1 MSANVMEVS
10 EGIATEGRIFEP
22 PQSNLDNEAPRY
34 LTFVGSLIDP
44 QTAADRPWTKGGGL
58 EVTNP
63 CLRYVK
69 NFLRKGR
76 ITPLLK
82 DTHDPR
88 PSDWVKK
95 ASEGDGSYF
104 PTPTPP
110 GYVPPMLPPARGTG
124 ISTNPSPIGNMMGK
138 LAYPGDQIRWILDH
152 HNIMENSRLGIVE
165 LSDLKAQNYVPRTI
179 DMGGGLRVDVDP
191 TIWEIQRAIFPQYPF
206 VPVLLDDIGQLLDDA
221 TEHTMIRGI
230 VDRFQESFTAF
241 RDYASS
247 TIQNSHAKMR
257 EIGSKTQGYI
267 PRYTATDLVLLE
279 QLGMARQDREIQKA
293 TSVGSD
299 PELRE
304 MFKAWMQTTI
314 EEKQARIDA
323 DRRAAA
329 ALEPP
334 AASVIDE
341 NTMMAGASGQAGA
354 SGASGASGQ
363 SGAVT
368 AESEHEVIDEPLSN
382 PVIDPATFER
392 PLKGFAKINHDRKLA
407 KEAAEKAAQ
416 QGE

>member
-1 MSANVMEVS
+1 MSSNVMEVS

-44 QTAADRPWTKGGGL
+44 QTASDRPWTKGGGL

-63 CLRYVK
+63 CLRYVR

-104 PTPTPP
+104 PTPIPP
-110 GYVPPMLPPARGTG
+110 GYVPPMLPPSRGTG
-124 ISTNPSPIGNMMGK
+124 TGSTPSPTGGMMGK

-165 LSDLKAQNYVPRTI
+165 FKSLKGQPYQLRTI
-179 DMGGGLRVDVDP
+179 ELGEGLKVDADP
-191 TIWEIQRAIFPQYPF
+191 TIWEIQRAIFPRYPF
-206 VPVLLDDIGQLLDDA
+206 VPPLLDDIARILEAA
-221 TEHTMIRGI
+221 TEHTMIRDI
-230 VDRFQESFTAF
+230 VDAFLESLSTFT
-241 RDYASS
+241 DYASS

-293 TSVGSD
+293 SSVGSD

-304 MFKAWMQTTI
+304 MFKAWMQSTI
-314 EEKQARIDA
+314 EEKQARTEA
-323 DRRAAA
+323 DRRAGAS
-329 ALEPP
+329 LETQTAP
-334 AASVIDE
+334 VIDE
-341 NTMMAGASGQAGA
+341 DTMKAEAGAPGQAGA

-363 SGAVT
+363 SGAFM
-368 AESEHEVIDEPLSN
+368 AGSSEDFVVDEPLPN
-382 PVIDPATFER
+382 PVIPPKEHWATKAKRER
-392 PLKGFAKINHDRKLA
+392 
-407 KEAAEKAAQ
+407 EAQAAQ
-416 QGE
+416 EG